1 MSSWKSLLLRIGE
14 KSPDYGTSS
23 DPKEHIETCF
33 GVLRRE
39 LEHSPNEVSQFL
51 LQCAEQLPHKT
62 SLYGTVIGL
71 LNLENE
77 EFVRKVVENT
87 QSNFQ
92 DALDSGNCNR
102 IRLLMRFLTVM
113 MCSKVIHPSSLVVV
127 FETLLSSAATTV
139 DEEKGNPS
147 WQSRADFYI
156 TCILSCLSWGGADLI
171 EQVPEE
177 IERVM
182 VGVEA
187 YLSKRK
193 RVSDTGLSAFE
204 DDDENV
210 REPNDKDFL
219 EDLWGRIQVL
229 SSNGWKLDSVPR
241 PHLSFEAQ
249 LVDGKSHEFGPISCP
264 DQPDPPSTISS
275 ITCGKQKHDAELIY
289 PQRIRRLNIFPASK
303 TEMEQEEDDF
313 DDEQEEEEESEDEEE
328 EEEEDGEEEEENG
341 DGQDDNKDA
350 EMEELEKEYVSLR
363 HQEQD
368 ILKNL
373 KHHKDEDLLKGQ
385 AVKNQ
390 KALWDKTLEFRFLL
404 QKAFSSSNRL
414 PQEPVRSLF
423 CDSHEGVNAAYSD
436 LVNSSKRTLDS
447 LVELEEALLEK
458 NPSIVQATDSESA
471 RSKHSE
477 SSNNVDADGDEDWS
491 WISQLLSS
499 IATFRNKSIDK
510 WQRKT
515 QVTTGAAAIKSQLH
529 AFNQNISEQ
538 VASYMRDP
546 SRMVKQMQ
554 MRRSAVGVFGIVPE
568 GENTPKGEETQ
579 CDVGAQADGDPE
591 LLDDSEF
598 YQQLLKEFFETI
610 DPTSSETAFY
620 SLKKL
625 HTKKRKIVDRRASKS
640 RKIRYNVHEKI
651 VNFLAPER
659 MTLPTMV
666 PDLNNLFGLKNQKR
680 ASVV

>member
-1 MSSWKSLLLRIGE
+1 
-14 KSPDYGTSS
+14 
-23 DPKEHIETCF
+23 
-33 GVLRRE
+33 
-39 LEHSPNEVSQFL
+39 
-51 LQCAEQLPHKT
+51 
-62 SLYGTVIGL
+62 
-71 LNLENE
+71 
-77 EFVRKVVENT
+77 
-87 QSNFQ
+87 
-92 DALDSGNCNR
+92 
-102 IRLLMRFLTVM
+102 

-147 WQSRADFYI
+147 WQSRADFYV

-187 YLSKRK
+187 YLSIRK
-193 RVSDTGLSAFE
+193 RVSDTGLSAFG

-241 PHLSFEAQ
+241 SHLSFEAQ
-249 LVDGKSHEFGPISCP
+249 LVAGKSHEFGPISCP

-275 ITCGKQKHDAELIY
+275 ITCGKQKHDSELIY

-303 TEMEQEEDDF
+303 TE
-313 DDEQEEEEESEDEEE
+313 
-328 EEEEDGEEEEENG
+328 
-341 DGQDDNKDA
+341 
-350 EMEELEKEYVSLR
+350 
-363 HQEQD
+363 
-368 ILKNL
+368 
-373 KHHKDEDLLKGQ
+373 
-385 AVKNQ
+385 
-390 KALWDKTLEFRFLL
+390 ALWDKTLEFRFLL

-477 SSNNVDADGDEDWS
+477 SSNNIDADGDEDWS

-554 MRRSAVGVFGIVPE
+554 MRRSAVRVFGIVPE
-568 GENTPKGEETQ
+568 GENTPKGEFIKRLNNFWVVWGVFFNFLHMAPVLLHERHN
-579 CDVGAQADGDPE
+579 VMLVAQADGDPE

-610 DPTSSETAFY
+610 DPTSSEMASY
-620 SLKKL
+620 SLKKS

-651 VNFLAPER
+651 ENFMAPER
-659 MTLPTMV
+659 TTLPTMV

-680 ASVV
+680 AYVV

>member
-1 MSSWKSLLLRIGE
+1 M
-14 KSPDYGTSS
+14 
-23 DPKEHIETCF
+23 
-33 GVLRRE
+33 GV
-39 LEHSPNEVSQFL
+39 P
-51 LQCAEQLPHKT
+51 
-62 SLYGTVIGL
+62 
-71 LNLENE
+71 
-77 EFVRKVVENT
+77 
-87 QSNFQ
+87 
-92 DALDSGNCNR
+92 
-102 IRLLMRFLTVM
+102 
-113 MCSKVIHPSSLVVV
+113 SK
-127 FETLLSSAATTV
+127 
-139 DEEKGNPS
+139 
-147 WQSRADFYI
+147 Q
-156 TCILSCLSWGGADLI
+156 
-171 EQVPEE
+171 
-177 IERVM
+177 
-182 VGVEA
+182 
-187 YLSKRK
+187 KRK
-193 RVSDTGLSAFE
+193 ARDSDSEFE
-204 DDDENV
+204 DDYDVNSDE
-210 REPNDKDFL
+210 L
-219 EDLWGRIQVL
+219 M
-229 SSNGWKLDSVPR
+229 
-241 PHLSFEAQ
+241 
-249 LVDGKSHEFGPISCP
+249 
-264 DQPDPPSTISS
+264 
-275 ITCGKQKHDAELIY
+275 
-289 PQRIRRLNIFPASK
+289 
-303 TEMEQEEDDF
+303 MEQEEDDF
-313 DDEQEEEEESEDEEE
+313 DDDQEEKEESEDEEDEDEEESEDEEDE
-328 EEEEDGEEEEENG
+328 EEEEGEGEEENG

-350 EMEELEKEYVSLR
+350 EIEELEKEYMSLR
-363 HQEQD
+363 DQEQD
-368 ILKNL
+368 ILKSL
-373 KHHKDEDLLKGQ
+373 KRHKDEDLLKGQ

-423 CDSHEGVNAAYSD
+423 CDSHEGVKAAYSD

-458 NPSIVQATDSESA
+458 NPSIVQATDSKSA

-477 SSNNVDADGDEDWS
+477 SSNNIYADGDEDWS
-491 WISQLLSS
+491 RISQLLSS

-515 QVTTGAAAIKSQLH
+515 QVTTGAAAIKSKLH

-554 MRRSAVGVFGIVPE
+554 MRRSAVGVFGTVPE

-579 CDVGAQADGDPE
+579 CDAGAQADGDPE

-610 DPTSSETAFY
+610 DPASSETAFY

-651 VNFLAPER
+651 VNFMAPEP

>member
-14 KSPDYGTSS
+14 KSPDYGASS
-23 DPKEHIETCF
+23 DPKEHIETCI

-39 LEHSPNEVSQFL
+39 LQHSPNEVSQFL

-113 MCSKVIHPSSLVVV
+113 MCSKVIHPSSLVLV

-147 WQSRADFYI
+147 WQSRADFYV

-187 YLSKRK
+187 YLSIRK

-210 REPNDKDFL
+210 REPNDKGFL
-219 EDLWGRIQVL
+219 EDLWGQIQVL
-229 SSNGWKLDSVPR
+229 SSNGWKLVSVPR
-241 PHLSFEAQ
+241 PHLPFEAQ
-249 LVDGKSHEFGPISCP
+249 LVAGKSHEFGPISCP

-275 ITCGKQKHDAELIY
+275 IIWSRKRMT
-289 PQRIRRLNIFPASK
+289 LN
-303 TEMEQEEDDF
+303 
-313 DDEQEEEEESEDEEE
+313 DEQEEEEESEDEE

-373 KHHKDEDLLKGQ
+373 KHYKDEDLLKGQ

-390 KALWDKTLEFRFLL
+390 KALWDRTLEFRFLL

-477 SSNNVDADGDEDWS
+477 SSNNIDADGDEDWS
-491 WISQLLSS
+491 WISKLLSS

-620 SLKKL
+620 SPKKS

-651 VNFLAPER
+651 VNFMAPER
-659 MTLPTMV
+659 TTIPTMV

-680 ASVV
+680 AYVV